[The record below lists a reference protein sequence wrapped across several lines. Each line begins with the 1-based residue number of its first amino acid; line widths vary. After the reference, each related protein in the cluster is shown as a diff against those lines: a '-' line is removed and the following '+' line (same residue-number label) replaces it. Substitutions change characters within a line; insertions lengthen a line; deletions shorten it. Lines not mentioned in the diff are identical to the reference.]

1 MKTSQRG
8 IDLIKEFEGFVG
20 YAYKALP
27 SEECYTIGYGHCSP
41 SVKET
46 DTISREDAEKL
57 LADDL
62 AYYELSV
69 DLYKDK
75 YHWTQSEYD
84 ALVSFA
90 YNVGNIRQ
98 LTQYGTRSKAEIAD
112 AMLLYVH
119 DGNGNTIEGLV
130 RRRERER
137 DMFLDNIPLCEKYTE
152 SSTIDDIVDGVMDG
166 EFGNDEDRKNNIY
179 NLIQTFVN
187 RRFS

>member
-41 SVKET
+41 SVKST

-98 LTQYGTRSKAEIAD
+98 LTQYGTRTKAEIAD

-137 DMFLDNIPLCEKYTE
+137 DMFLDNIPLCEKYNE
-152 SSTIDDIVDGVMDG
+152 GSTIDDIVDGVMNG